1 MFCKGEHFSDKL
13 GFITD
18 AGSRKEIL
26 RNGGKEF
33 LCLRGGNI
41 LKKCNQKIFV
51 FIVTIQLTTQPCA
64 LVETRTLQTF
74 YVQIITKPTRQL
86 IYSKLKITVIDP

>member
-1 MFCKGEHFSDKL
+1 MFYKGEHFSDKS
-13 GFITD
+13 GFITN
-18 AGSRKEIL
+18 AASRKEIL
-26 RNGGKEF
+26 RDGGKEF

-41 LKKCNQKIFV
+41 LKKCNQKVFA

-74 YVQIITKPTRQL
+74 MFK
-86 IYSKLKITVIDP
+86 